1 MRTRKEPAL
10 SYGEVVAGQSPGPA
24 PCPFLWECC
33 VGAWVASTSVYLC
46 FHTQETV
53 GWGLCALR
61 GGGWADPESGPNN
74 VASAACVRH
83 VSGVTVV

>member
-1 MRTRKEPAL
+1 MGRWWRVRALDQHPAY
-10 SYGEVVAGQSPGPA
+10 SSGSV
-24 PCPFLWECC
+24 C

-53 GWGLCALR
+53 GRSLCALR
-61 GGGWADPESGPNN
+61 GGGWADPESGPDT
-74 VASAACVRH
+74 VASAACVRQ